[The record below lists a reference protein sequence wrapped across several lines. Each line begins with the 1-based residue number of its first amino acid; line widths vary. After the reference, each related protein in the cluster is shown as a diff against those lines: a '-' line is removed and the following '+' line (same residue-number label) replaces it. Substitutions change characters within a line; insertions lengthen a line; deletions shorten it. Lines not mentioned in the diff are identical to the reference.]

1 MALTL
6 KDKIG
11 YGLGDT
17 ACGFVWQATMFLLA
31 YFYTDVFGLSA
42 GVMGTLFLISRIL
55 DAVTD
60 PLMGLLVD
68 RTRTRYGQFRPYLL
82 WGAIPFGIVCIM
94 TFYTPDFSQTGKI
107 VYACVTYILL
117 TLVYTFINVPYC
129 AMPGTLTNDP
139 KQRHALQSWRFFLAA
154 AGALAISGIAL
165 PLVGL
170 IGQGDERVGYFG
182 AMCVLGITGVVLLYI
197 CFFATRERY
206 QFAPQPG
213 ASVVRDLRLLLGNG
227 QWRIMCAFKMMAT
240 CSTVVRGGATL
251 YFVKYVM
258 DHPALATQFLLYGSI
273 ATMFGSLCS
282 SRLLGRF
289 DRLVAFRWII
299 IIYSLIS
306 LLIFFIPADRIA
318 LLFALNILF
327 LFIFNTTTPLQWL
340 MASDVVDYEESRSGR
355 RLDGL
360 VFSTYLFSLKIGLA
374 FGGALIG
381 WILAAVNYSSSTAAQ
396 PELVLTSIRVLF
408 CIVPVVLY
416 AGMFAMLHFYKL
428 DSRRVEEISRQLEK
442 NRRLPSQGQE
452 PASSTVTMSS

>member
-1 MALTL
+1 MHLTM

-42 GVMGTLFLISRIL
+42 GVMGTLFLVSRVL

-60 PLMGLLVD
+60 PLMGLVVD

-82 WGAIPFGIVCIM
+82 WGAIPFGIVCVL
-94 TFYTPDFSQTGKI
+94 TFYTPDFSANGKI
-107 VYACVTYILL
+107 IYASVTYILL
-117 TLVYTFINVPYC
+117 TLVYTFVNVPYC
-129 AMPGTLTNDP
+129 AMPGVITADP
-139 KQRHALQSWRFFLAA
+139 KERHALQSWRFFLAA
-154 AGALAISGIAL
+154 AGSLAISGIAL
-165 PLVGL
+165 PLVNI
-170 IGQGDERVGYFG
+170 IGKGNEQAGYFG
-182 AMCVLGITGVVLLYI
+182 AMCVLGVCGVVLLFI
-197 CFFATRERY
+197 CFSLTKERY
-206 QFAPQPG
+206 TFDIQPS
-213 ASVVRDLRLLLGNG
+213 ASVKKDLKLLMGNS

-240 CSTVVRGGATL
+240 GSNVVRGGATL

-258 DHPALATQFLLYGSI
+258 DHPELATQFLLYGSL

-289 DRLVAFRWII
+289 DRVTSFKWII
-299 IIYSLIS
+299 VIYSLIS
-306 LLIFFIPADRIA
+306 LSIFLVPANNIA
-318 LLFALNILF
+318 LIFALNILF
-327 LFIFNTTTPLQWL
+327 LFVFNTTTPLQWL

-374 FGGALIG
+374 IGGALVG
-381 WILAAVNYSSSTAAQ
+381 WLLAFSSYSAGSAVQ
-396 PELVLTSIRVLF
+396 PDNVLTMIKVLF

-416 AGMFAMLHFYKL
+416 VGMFTLLSFYKL
-428 DSRRVEEISRQLEK
+428 TSQRVEEISQQLQRQRTAQPET
-442 NRRLPSQGQE
+442 Q
-452 PASSTVTMSS
+452 PADAAAAVN